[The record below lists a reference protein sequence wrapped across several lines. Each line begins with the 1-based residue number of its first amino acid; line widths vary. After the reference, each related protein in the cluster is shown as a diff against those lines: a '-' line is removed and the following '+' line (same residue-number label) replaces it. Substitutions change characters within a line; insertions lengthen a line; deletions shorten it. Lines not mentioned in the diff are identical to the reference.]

1 MINLKIPVGIS
12 DFEKIRK
19 NQYYFV
25 DKSGLIEELLNTE
38 SNEVT
43 LITRPR
49 RFWKNAWN
57 EYAGKFFRHS
67 QRQQRTVSGTENFP
81 KGRTVSKM
89 DESVSGFIRDV

>member
-38 SNEVT
+38 
-43 LITRPR
+43 
-49 RFWKNAWN
+49 
-57 EYAGKFFRHS
+57 
-67 QRQQRTVSGTENFP
+67 
-81 KGRTVSKM
+81 
-89 DESVSGFIRDV
+89 

>member
-49 RFWKNAWN
+49 RF
-57 EYAGKFFRHS
+57 GKTLGMSMLASFFDIRRDS
-67 QRQQRTVSGTENFP
+67 SELFRGLKNFP

-89 DESVSGFIRDV
+89 DESVSRFYS